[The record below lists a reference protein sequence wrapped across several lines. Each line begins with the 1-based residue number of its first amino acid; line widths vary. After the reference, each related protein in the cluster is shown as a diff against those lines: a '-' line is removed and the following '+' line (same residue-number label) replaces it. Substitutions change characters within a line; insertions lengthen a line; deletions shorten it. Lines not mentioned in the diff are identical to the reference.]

1 MKGPRGHGVID
12 ILDLDNTKKND
23 PWAKLLKLLVF
34 ALVALLLIVGPL
46 GRGLF
51 FYLEVMQAQMLLST
65 ILIAFAALIAKQKG
79 QFPRL
84 QKSELLIGLLLLAY
98 GLSLFKAVHFKDA
111 VMTTVKVIDCVLVY
125 FVVRGLA
132 REARWRTA
140 FVWVLF
146 IGSLAMTLASFSLEF
161 EMILPDPNRFSNIG
175 PFLSPVQYANAY
187 AIVGAVGILLAMGLF
202 EISKLPAQL
211 FLALGMFLNGTGIL
225 LAGSRATWVL
235 LLLALPAGIF
245 LGQEDHRW
253 QRFYLRAALLLAA
266 LVTSKHYLDAVAIE
280 GDYHKH
286 MLILGI
292 GSAATLALTT
302 LIVLAPHWLERLRLK
317 PAYRLVLPW
326 LLAIA
331 LVLMGAFYI
340 NYTKDILPQGGG
352 IILSGDLIEQTQSI
366 SGQDASLQDRIRMSK
381 TAWRI
386 MLDHPFWGTG
396 GAGWNAMYHL
406 YQERFYW
413 SSEVHNHFLQTGVES
428 GFLGFIAYT
437 GFWLLLLLQTGLHL
451 IRRRGQSSWNMMSN
465 TALATLVFLL
475 HTAMDFELSMMGV
488 AFLLWTLGAI
498 LQNQL
503 HHEDVEETAYAT
515 NRRTKNKIIGP
526 IAAVLCI
533 AIAAISFPFS
543 QKEYQA
549 QAYVQ
554 EGKAN
559 LDAGYYEEAIA
570 PYEEAAALSP
580 RTGETAAN
588 LAQLYAYQYAKT
600 KDPQYKD
607 KAYIYCQKAVEYS
620 PHYVAGSMKLAQ
632 AYRLMEDQASLRKEV
647 RRMTEIAP
655 MMRSAWLDLARS
667 EYAEALAQ
675 REAGNEKQAQTLL
688 KECVVFTET
697 AAKNY
702 RLSKQA
708 GNMKPDAAL
717 YLIGGQSAAI
727 LGQSDVSEAYLT
739 EALKD
744 GKSKKE
750 AGLWLTAL
758 YQYRNQEKYEEYNK
772 TYLASHPENQARFEQ
787 IRTMFY

>member
-1 MKGPRGHGVID
+1 MARFLHI
-12 ILDLDNTKKND
+12 
-23 PWAKLLKLLVF
+23 LVF
-34 ALVALLLIVGPL
+34 VLTALLLVAGPL

-51 FYLEVMQAQMLLST
+51 FYLEVMQAQMFMSI

-98 GLSLFKAVHFKDA
+98 GLSLFKAVHVKDA
-111 VMTTVKVIDCVLVY
+111 VMTTVKVIDCVLIY
-125 FVVRGLA
+125 YIVRGLA
-132 REARWRTA
+132 RTAAQRTA
-140 FVWVLF
+140 FLWVLF
-146 IGSLAMTLASFSLEF
+146 LGSVAMTLASFALEF
-161 EMILPDPNRFSNIG
+161 QWILPDPERFSNIG

-187 AIVGAVGILLAMGLF
+187 AIVAAVGVLLALGLF
-202 EISKLPAQL
+202 EISPLPAQL
-211 FLALGMFLNGTGIL
+211 LLSAGIFLNGTGIL

-235 LLLALPAGIF
+235 LLLALPAGVF
-245 LGQEDHRW
+245 LGQDESRW
-253 QRFYLRAALLLAA
+253 QRFYLRASLLLAS
-266 LVTSKHYLDAVAIE
+266 LVASKYYIEAVAIE
-280 GDYHKH
+280 GNYRKH
-286 MLILGI
+286 ILILI
-292 GSAATLALTT
+292 TGSLAAIASGV
-302 LIVLAPHWLERLRLK
+302 IIAMAPKWLERLNLK
-317 PAYRLVLPW
+317 PAYRLVAPW

-331 LVLMGAFYI
+331 LLLMGAFYI

-381 TAWRI
+381 AAWRI

-413 SSEVHNHFLQTGVES
+413 SSEVHNHFLQTGVEA

-437 GFWLLLLLQTGLHL
+437 GFWLLLLLQIGLHL
-451 IRRRGQSSWNMMSN
+451 IKRRGRSSWNMMEN

-503 HHEDVEETAYAT
+503 HHEDVEDAEETVFAT
-515 NRRTKNKIIGP
+515 NRRTKRNLIGP
-526 IAAVLCI
+526 MAAVLCI
-533 AIAAISFPFS
+533 AIAGVSFPFS

-549 QAYVQ
+549 QVYVQ

-559 LDAGYYEEAIA
+559 LDAGYYEEAIE
-570 PYEEAAALSP
+570 PYEKAEALSP

-600 KDPQYKD
+600 GDNQYKT
-607 KAYIYCQKAVEYS
+607 KAYESAQKAIQYS

-632 AYRLMEDQASLRKEV
+632 AYRLMEDQDSLRKEL

-667 EYAEALAQ
+667 EYEKAMAQ
-675 REAGNEKQAQTLL
+675 WRAGNKAQAKPLL

-708 GNMKPDAAL
+708 GNMKPAAAL
-717 YLIGGQSAAI
+717 FLIGGQSAAM

-744 GKSKKE
+744 GKTKKE

-758 YQYRNQEKYEEYNK
+758 YQYRNQEKFEEYNK
-772 TYLASHPENQARFEQ
+772 TYLANHPENQARFAQ
-787 IRTMFY
+787 IQTMLY